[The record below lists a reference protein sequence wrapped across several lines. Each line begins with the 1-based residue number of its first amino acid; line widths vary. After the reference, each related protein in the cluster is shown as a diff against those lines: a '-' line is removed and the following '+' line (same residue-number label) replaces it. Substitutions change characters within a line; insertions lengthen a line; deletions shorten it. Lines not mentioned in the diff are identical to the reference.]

1 MDLTYGAVHITQ
13 SGLTQRIRYQEFS
26 HPARQ
31 AGPCPVCGKRRTRS
45 RTFTA
50 TQSPFNVDPA
60 TGQPRTAQQITRALA
75 AEAAAWSPDFS
86 CSSHLP
92 PRCAPRSGTGCTSS
106 ALAGAPTAGRRS
118 HRD

>member
-1 MDLTYGAVHITQ
+1 MDLTYGAAHITQ
-13 SGLTQRIRYQEFS
+13 SCLTQRIRYQEFS
-26 HPARQ
+26 HPTRQ
-31 AGPCPVCGKRRTRS
+31 AGPCPVCGRRRTRS

-60 TGQPRTAQQITRALA
+60 TGQPRTEQQITRALA

-92 PRCAPRSGTGCTSS
+92 AEVCAAVGHRLHEFSPGRCTYCRQAIAS
-106 ALAGAPTAGRRS
+106 
-118 HRD
+118 